1 MEPIRF
7 YEYDRI
13 EANPRRFIKRTVGLI
28 ALDVLLF
35 LVIFLWLREI
45 HAETTC
51 MVLAFVAIGLI
62 YYILR
67 SIYLFIQV
75 QRTPHITSFVIAEDG
90 ITVTEE
96 KWRKSYDFYAPW
108 KRVTYISV
116 YTDEEEGS
124 FLIFLHGN
132 FTSKLTGKIGAMVV
146 DINNDAWYAEEVE
159 EGPFETLRKVCP
171 DKLKFV

>member
-28 ALDVLLF
+28 ALDLLLF
-35 LVIFLWLREI
+35 LVVLPWLKEMHERTI
-45 HAETTC
+45 C

-75 QRTPHITSFVIAEDG
+75 QRTPHISSFVIAEDG
-90 ITVTEE
+90 ITVTGE

-116 YTDEEEGS
+116 YTNEDDGS
-124 FLIFLHGN
+124 ILAVVHGN
-132 FTSKLTGKIGAMVV
+132 FASKLTGEISAMQVG
-146 DINNDAWYAEEVE
+146 INNDEWYAEEVE
-159 EGPFETLRKVCP
+159 EGPFETLRKVCL